1 MEQARRPFHG
11 RFRAARPGARCH
23 VPGGK
28 TFQPPAELCCGG
40 GGSQSAPGMAGA
52 SCESIPRRRFEF
64 GGVAQPDADAG
75 GGGGG
80 GRASGVARSCTPAAD
95 EENESETGCVGLV
108 KIGRL
113 GHFGEVEEEL
123 LRQLA
128 AESTTDDSDNGSAC
142 SNATPESDG
151 EPSNSASD
159 SGADSF
165 GAGEASYSVSTFGS
179 GWSPGAS
186 TSTSTGARK
195 DAFGAAGEFEAL
207 TSTSKPVYDSVWS
220 TPGAGVGS
228 TDLLGST
235 TKSAFEAWPL
245 GTGTGTFETGDAP
258 AFGSWPPAEQECG
271 PGEGG
276 GEEAMGAGLAPG
288 LVATG
293 FYKGR
298 DRGAALNALNVAFQ
312 HDLSQYIED
321 AAPDAVDLTGCFEQY
336 SDLLAEIKG

>member
-11 RFRAARPGARCH
+11 RFRAARPGAMCH

-40 GGSQSAPGMAGA
+40 GGSQSAPGRAGA
-52 SCESIPRRRFEF
+52 SCELIPRRRFEF
-64 GGVAQPDADAG
+64 GGVAQPDAAG

-80 GRASGVARSCTPAAD
+80 GRASGVATSCTPAAD
-95 EENESETGCVGLV
+95 EGNESETGCVGLV

-128 AESTTDDSDNGSAC
+128 AGSITDNSDNGSAC
-142 SNATPESDG
+142 SNATAESDG

-165 GAGEASYSVSTFGS
+165 GAAGEANYSVSTFGS
-179 GWSPGAS
+179 GWSPGA
-186 TSTSTGARK
+186 STSTGARK

-271 PGEGG
+271 PGEGS

-321 AAPDAVDLTGCFEQY
+321 ASPDAVDLTGCFEQY